1 MKCVFHG
8 ISSLTTIGNNLRY
21 FGIALLATNTLALR
35 TGSI

>member
-8 ISSLTTIGNNLRY
+8 IPSLTTTGNNLRY
-21 FGIALLATNTLALR
+21 FGIALLATSR